1 MNSVTNFRH
10 SAVSSSSLTSLKAQ
24 QFRATAWHSL
34 PVSNNL
40 QLQSNFG
47 TANAISFASRASALR
62 EHLEKMNICDVG
74 QQEKAAWRPGLE
86 TGAPPSSPASP
97 RQTTSIGPLE
107 GTQPSEHA
115 NDCQPPGYL
124 PTKVLAELWVSRR
137 DPIYLFVCSMLWH
150 SQAVSG
156 AGWELVRG
164 LRSLREEERTV
175 SAALLA
181 KTRNLHLPVD
191 EARRSNG
198 DLKLPQKDP
207 ASRGGSRS
215 VDKVTTMN
223 TPYGLEIIENC
234 MSCKLR
240 REKWFCGLSPD
251 VLRSFS
257 AASHLSTYPGG
268 AILFVEGQ
276 TPRGA
281 FVLCSGKVKLSTT
294 SREGKV
300 LILKIAEPGEA
311 LGLSAVISATP
322 YEVTAETSGPCQV
335 NFIERET
342 LMRMLEKNGE
352 LGLHSAQALSKEF
365 QSAYRD
371 IHELVLARSSAGKLA
386 RLLLSWAVGRE
397 NGSSEI
403 KIRSS
408 LTHEEMA
415 QMIGSSRET
424 VTRLLSELKKKQLI
438 RLEGSTL
445 VIRNRTALEALAA

>member
-1 MNSVTNFRH
+1 
-10 SAVSSSSLTSLKAQ
+10 
-24 QFRATAWHSL
+24 
-34 PVSNNL
+34 
-40 QLQSNFG
+40 
-47 TANAISFASRASALR
+47 
-62 EHLEKMNICDVG
+62 MNICDVG
-74 QQEKAAWRPGLE
+74 HRGKAAWRPGLE
-86 TGAPPSSPASP
+86 TGALLSNAPSPSPEP
-97 RQTTSIGPLE
+97 LRVRGLE
-107 GTQPSEHA
+107 GSQGRFDLTDKTYLEQPPILAGQGS
-115 NDCQPPGYL
+115 QSQSPGYL
-124 PTKVLAELWVSRR
+124 PTRVLAELWIAPR
-137 DPIYLFVCSMLWH
+137 DPLYLFVCSMLWH
-150 SQAVSG
+150 AEADVG
-156 AGWELVRG
+156 AGWELVGG
-164 LRSLREEERTV
+164 LRSLRQEERIV

-181 KTRNLHLPVD
+181 RTKSLNLPVD
-191 EARRSNG
+191 ESWWRNG
-198 DLKLPQKDP
+198 DPDLPHKEP
-207 ASRGGSRS
+207 ESRRDSRA
-215 VDKVTTMN
+215 VDKVMTMN

-234 MSCKLR
+234 LSCKLR
-240 REKWFCGLSPD
+240 RKNWFCGLSPD
-251 VLRSFS
+251 VLKSFS

-276 TPRGA
+276 LPRGA

-300 LILKIAEPGEA
+300 LILKMAEPGEA

-386 RLLLSWAVGRE
+386 RLLLSWTVGRE
-397 NGSSEI
+397 NGSREI

-424 VTRLLSELKKKQLI
+424 VTRLLSELRKKELI

-445 VIRNRTALEALAA
+445 VIRNRIALEALAA

>member
-1 MNSVTNFRH
+1 
-10 SAVSSSSLTSLKAQ
+10 
-24 QFRATAWHSL
+24 
-34 PVSNNL
+34 
-40 QLQSNFG
+40 
-47 TANAISFASRASALR
+47 
-62 EHLEKMNICDVG
+62 
-74 QQEKAAWRPGLE
+74 
-86 TGAPPSSPASP
+86 
-97 RQTTSIGPLE
+97 
-107 GTQPSEHA
+107 
-115 NDCQPPGYL
+115 
-124 PTKVLAELWVSRR
+124 
-137 DPIYLFVCSMLWH
+137 MLWH
-150 SQAVSG
+150 SQAESG